1 MDQCINKK
9 AVPPYKKY
17 PLSRI
22 VSVREIV
29 SADYIRGVK
38 NKNLPHSH
46 PEAWELCFCLEGEVI
61 YLQEDRERRL
71 RPGQVVL
78 TAPGVVHDSVIS
90 DPEALSFFIA
100 FTCSDT
106 YIQLLRQRMV
116 RISRAQERLLER
128 LVEELYAAF
137 ELSDDRLR
145 IWNFVPGQDC
155 PLGAEQMICCYLE
168 QLLIGILRELTMQN
182 GRTVTGGDFVEAVES
197 DLVNRVNRYIDK
209 HLTEPITVEL
219 LCREFHYGRTKLSTT
234 YKKAM
239 GMGINAY
246 IAAQR
251 LERARQLLEEGS
263 STVSQIAD
271 QVGFSSPQYFSRK
284 FFAAHGCS
292 PTQYAE
298 RYRKNN

>member
-1 MDQCINKK
+1 MDQNMTGRPV
-9 AVPPYKKY
+9 AAYKKY

-29 SADYIRGVK
+29 SADYLRGIK
-38 NKNLPHSH
+38 NINIPHSH
-46 PEAWELCFCLEGEVI
+46 QEAWEICFCLEGDVTYI
-61 YLQEDRERRL
+61 QEDRESRL
-71 RPGQVVL
+71 RPGQVVF
-78 TAPGVVHDSVIS
+78 TAPGVIHDSIIS
-90 DPEALSFFIA
+90 DPKSVSFFIA

-106 YIQLLRQRMV
+106 YIQILRQRMV

-128 LVEELYAAF
+128 LVEELQAAF
-137 ELSDDRLR
+137 ELTDDRLR
-145 IWNFVPGQDC
+145 IFNFVPGQNS

-182 GRTVTGGDFVEAVES
+182 GRTVTGGDFAEAVES

-209 HLTEPITVEL
+209 HLHEPITVES

-239 GMGINAY
+239 GIGINAY
-246 IAAQR
+246 IAARR
-251 LERARQLLEEGS
+251 LECACQLLEEGDY
-263 STVSQIAD
+263 TVSQISE

-298 RYRKNN
+298 HYRKSN